1 MLASLALSRF
11 MESLDRSKEKEL
23 KDQRASN
30 RLRLATTRVKDAERE
45 RIWAIAKA
53 HAEGLS
59 IRTIA
64 KVTGL
69 SSSRVHQLLHTD
81 EAERIPE
88 WLNNLSVS
96 LSKMVTES
104 NGQHPSLSE
113 LQQELADEG
122 EVLRWCINWLEK
134 LARGEKVVVNLR
146 ASIDPRTAYVGVNR
160 EWVLRVLKRVAANLD
175 QLSGNLFPTEESE
188 MESNPITAGVKLRH
202 RLAEPEP
209 ELSSLTHREQRAILR
224 EKMNLPPM

>member
-1 MLASLALSRF
+1 
-11 MESLDRSKEKEL
+11 MESLDRSKRKEL
-23 KDQRASN
+23 QDKRLAN
-30 RLRLATTRVKDAERE
+30 RLCLATTRVKDAERE
-45 RIWAIAKA
+45 RIWAIAQA

-81 EAERIPE
+81 EADRIPE
-88 WLNNLSVS
+88 WLNDLSVS
-96 LSKMVTES
+96 LSEMELES
-104 NGQHPSLSE
+104 NGQQSSLSE

-122 EVLRWCINWLEK
+122 EVLRWCVEWLNK
-134 LARGEKVVVNLR
+134 LDRGEKVVVNLR
-146 ASIDPRTAYVGVNR
+146 ASIDPRTAYTSIDC

-175 QLSGNLFPTEESE
+175 RLSRNLFPTEESE
-188 MESNPITAGVKLRH
+188 VESNPITAGVKLRH

-209 ELSSLTHREQRAILR
+209 ELSSLSHREQRAILR
-224 EKMNLPPM
+224 EKMDLPPI

>member
-1 MLASLALSRF
+1 

-23 KDQRASN
+23 KDKRLAY

-53 HAEGLS
+53 HTEGLS

-64 KVTGL
+64 KVTDL
-69 SSSRVHQLLHTD
+69 SSSRIHQLLHTD
-81 EAERIPE
+81 EARQIPD
-88 WLNNLSVS
+88 WLNDLSAS
-96 LSKMVTES
+96 LSKIEFES
-104 NGQHPSLSE
+104 DDQQKRALSE

-122 EVLRWCINWLEK
+122 EVIRWCIGWLEQ

-146 ASIDPRTAYVGVNR
+146 ASIDPRTAYVGVDR
-160 EWVLRVLKRVAANLD
+160 EWGLRVLKRVAANLD
-175 QLSGNLFPTEESE
+175 RLSGTLSPTSESE
-188 MESNPITAGVKLRH
+188 MESNPIIAGVKRRH

-209 ELSSLTHREQRAILR
+209 ELSSLSHREQRAILR
-224 EKMNLPPM
+224 EKMGLPPI

>member
-1 MLASLALSRF
+1 
-11 MESLDRSKEKEL
+11 MESLDQSKEKEL
-23 KDQRASN
+23 KDKRLAN

-45 RIWAIAKA
+45 RIWAIAQA

-69 SSSRVHQLLHTD
+69 SSSRIHQLLHTD

-88 WLNNLSVS
+88 WLIDRSAS
-96 LSKMVTES
+96 WSKVDTES
-104 NGQHPSLSE
+104 DGQQERSLYE

-122 EVLRWCINWLEK
+122 KVLRWCIEWLKK

-146 ASIDPRTAYVGVNR
+146 ASIDPKTAYTGVDR
-160 EWVLRVLKRVAANLD
+160 EWVFRVLKRVAANLD

-188 MESNPITAGVKLRH
+188 VKSNAISAGVKLRH

-224 EKMNLPPM
+224 EKMGLPPM

>member
-1 MLASLALSRF
+1 

-23 KDQRASN
+23 KDKRLLN
-30 RLRLATTRVKDAERE
+30 RLRLATTRVKDVERE
-45 RIWAIAKA
+45 RIWAIASA

-81 EAERIPE
+81 EADRIPD
-88 WLNNLSVS
+88 WLNDLSAS
-96 LSKMVTES
+96 NSRMDTES
-104 NGQHPSLSE
+104 DGQQKRSLSE

-122 EVLRWCINWLEK
+122 EVLRWCIEWLEK
-134 LARGEKVVVNLR
+134 LALGEKVVVNLR
-146 ASIDPRTAYVGVNR
+146 ASIDPRTAYVGIDR
-160 EWVLRVLKRVAANLD
+160 SWVLRVLKRVAANLD

-188 MESNPITAGVKLRH
+188 VESNPIIEGVKLRH

-224 EKMNLPPM
+224 EKMGLPPM

>member
-1 MLASLALSRF
+1 
-11 MESLDRSKEKEL
+11 MESSDRSKEKEL
-23 KDQRASN
+23 KDKRASN

-45 RIWAIAKA
+45 RIWAIAQA
-53 HAEGLS
+53 HGEGLS

-69 SSSRVHQLLHTD
+69 SSSRVHQLLHSD
-81 EAERIPE
+81 EAHQIPE
-88 WLNNLSVS
+88 WLNDLSVS
-96 LSKMVTES
+96 LSEMELES
-104 NGQHPSLSE
+104 NDQQPSRSE

-122 EVLRWCINWLEK
+122 EVLRWCVEWLEK

-146 ASIDPRTAYVGVNR
+146 ASIDPRTAYTSIDR

-175 QLSGNLFPTEESE
+175 RLSGNLFPTEESE
-188 MESNPITAGVKLRH
+188 VESNPITAGVKLRH

-209 ELSSLTHREQRAILR
+209 QLSSLTHREQRAILR
-224 EKMNLPPM
+224 EKMDLPPM

>member
-1 MLASLALSRF
+1 

-23 KDQRASN
+23 KDKRALN

-45 RIWAIAKA
+45 RIWAIAIA
-53 HAEGLS
+53 HAECLS

-81 EAERIPE
+81 EAEGIPE
-88 WLNNLSVS
+88 WLNDLSVS
-96 LSKMVTES
+96 LSEMELES
-104 NGQHPSLSE
+104 NGQQSSLSE

-122 EVLRWCINWLEK
+122 EVLRWCVEWLEK

-146 ASIDPRTAYVGVNR
+146 ASIDPRTAYTSIDR

-188 MESNPITAGVKLRH
+188 VESNPIKAGVKLRN
-202 RLAEPEP
+202 RLGEPEP
-209 ELSSLTHREQRAILR
+209 GLSSLSQREQRAILK
-224 EKMNLPPM
+224 EKMGLPPM

>member
-1 MLASLALSRF
+1 
-11 MESLDRSKEKEL
+11 MESSDLSKEKEL
-23 KDQRASN
+23 KDKRASN

-53 HAEGLS
+53 HGEGLS

-81 EAERIPE
+81 EADRIPE
-88 WLNNLSVS
+88 WLNDLSVS
-96 LSKMVTES
+96 LSEMELES
-104 NGQHPSLSE
+104 NVQQPSLSE

-122 EVLRWCINWLEK
+122 EVLRWCVEWLEK

-146 ASIDPRTAYVGVNR
+146 ASIDPKTAYTSIDR

-175 QLSGNLFPTEESE
+175 RLSGNLFSTEESQV
-188 MESNPITAGVKLRH
+188 ESNPITAGVKLRH

-209 ELSSLTHREQRAILR
+209 QLSSLTHREQRAILR
-224 EKMNLPPM
+224 EKMDLPPM